1 MNILLT
7 TEKTPLPSG
16 IISMEQASW
25 VTSLLSVGA
34 IFSNIVFGFLANH
47 FGRKILLFLIGLPMI
62 VRYILGWTMSENKLI
77 KTIDETEIVYIFVL
91 VHSYPDQLGIDLV
104 CSGNVLPLH
113 ISVHWWIFWCRRLY
127 DHSDVSHRSHGR

>member
-47 FGRKILLFLIGLPMI
+47 FGRKILLFLIGVPMI
-62 VRYILGWTMSENKLI
+62 VR
-77 KTIDETEIVYIFVL
+77 
-91 VHSYPDQLGIDLV
+91 
-104 CSGNVLPLH
+104 
-113 ISVHWWIFWCRRLY
+113 
-127 DHSDVSHRSHGR
+127 